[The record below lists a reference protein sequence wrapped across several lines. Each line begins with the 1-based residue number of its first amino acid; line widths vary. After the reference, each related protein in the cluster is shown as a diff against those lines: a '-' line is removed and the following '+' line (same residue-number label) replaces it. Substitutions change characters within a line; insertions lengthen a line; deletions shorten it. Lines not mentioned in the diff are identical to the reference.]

1 MKILFV
7 CTGNTCRSPM
17 AEGIFRKMMQERG
30 MEDKVLCQSA
40 GLSAVEGD
48 PVSENAV
55 LACREIGVDI
65 SEHTARRISGEEL
78 PVWDLY
84 FPMSKTHGYILA
96 QAGVPQTKIYI
107 PKYIADPFG
116 QDLEVYRECRDKLKS
131 QLETFYDDYVTRLL
145 VFDDPPRPCNPRKE
159 PRQRPQEGKGLGAF
173 LCGTGKIG
181 PPLEFC
187 GLGVYNKRVIAVKQG
202 KETSRNL

>member
-17 AEGIFRKMMQERG
+17 AEGMFRKMMQERD
-30 MEDKVLCQSA
+30 MEERVLCQSA
-40 GLSAVEGD
+40 GLSAVDGT

-65 SEHTARRISGEEL
+65 SEHTARRITGEEL

-107 PKYIADPFG
+107 PKYIADPFVG
-116 QDLEVYRECRDKLKS
+116 TLEEYRACRDKLAQ
-131 QLETFYDDYVTRLL
+131 QLEIFYESYVTRLL
-145 VFDDPPRPCNPRKE
+145 VFDDTLPPPPPQEERRPRP
-159 PRQRPQEGKGLGAF
+159 
-173 LCGTGKIG
+173 
-181 PPLEFC
+181 
-187 GLGVYNKRVIAVKQG
+187 
-202 KETSRNL
+202 

>member
-1 MKILFV
+1 MKSLCV
-7 CTGNTCRSPM
+7 CTGNICRSPM

-30 MEDKVLCQSA
+30 LEGKVLCQSA

-107 PKYIADPFG
+107 PKYSADPFG

-131 QLETFYDDYVTRLL
+131 QLEIFYDDYVTRLL
-145 VFDDPPRPCNPRKE
+145 VFDDPPRP
-159 PRQRPQEGKGLGAF
+159 
-173 LCGTGKIG
+173 
-181 PPLEFC
+181 
-187 GLGVYNKRVIAVKQG
+187 
-202 KETSRNL
+202 

>member
-1 MKILFV
+1 MKVLFV

-17 AEGIFRKMMQERG
+17 AEGIFRKMMHDRG

-40 GLSAVEGD
+40 GLSAVDGD

-65 SEHTARRISGEEL
+65 SEHTARRITGEEL

-96 QAGVPQTKIYI
+96 QAGVPTTKIYI
-107 PKYIADPFG
+107 PKYIADPYG
-116 QDLEVYRECRDKLKS
+116 QELEVYREVREKLQG
-131 QLETFYDDYVTRLL
+131 QLQLFYDEFVTRLL
-145 VFDDPPRPCNPRKE
+145 VFDNTIQPPSFRGNDRLRP
-159 PRQRPQEGKGLGAF
+159 
-173 LCGTGKIG
+173 
-181 PPLEFC
+181 
-187 GLGVYNKRVIAVKQG
+187 
-202 KETSRNL
+202 